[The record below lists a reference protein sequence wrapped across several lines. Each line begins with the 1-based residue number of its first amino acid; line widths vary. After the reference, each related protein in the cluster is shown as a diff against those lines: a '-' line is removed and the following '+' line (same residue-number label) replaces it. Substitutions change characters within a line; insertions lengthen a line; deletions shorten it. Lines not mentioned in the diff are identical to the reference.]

1 MKKITD
7 LFLLFISMLKIGLF
21 TFGGGYAMIHLL
33 ENEFVSKK
41 KWIDHEEFMEKEA
54 LFPHSSHHL
63 IRCNGHILLRA
74 ITNQNFIIKKAETYV
89 PAFFLYFA
97 CLFSSALA
105 CATHARVSSLLFPS
119 DSSRRR
125 LTYFVYSS
133 SVIFGTFVFSV
144 LLINLLLHGFL

>member
-63 IRCNGHILLRA
+63 IRCNGNILLRA

-89 PAFFLYFA
+89 PAFFFIL
-97 CLFSSALA
+97 
-105 CATHARVSSLLFPS
+105 P
-119 DSSRRR
+119 
-125 LTYFVYSS
+125 VYSLPRS
-133 SVIFGTFVFSV
+133 PALRTRVF
-144 LLINLLLHGFL
+144 LHYFSLPTAPEDD

>member
-54 LFPHSSHHL
+54 LSPHLTHHL

-74 ITNQNFIIKKAETYV
+74 ITNQNFIIEKAETYV
-89 PAFFLYFA
+89 PAFFFIL
-97 CLFSSALA
+97 
-105 CATHARVSSLLFPS
+105 P
-119 DSSRRR
+119 
-125 LTYFVYSS
+125 VYSLPRS
-133 SVIFGTFVFSV
+133 PALRTRAFLHYYFSLPTAPEDDLRTSYT
-144 LLINLLLHGFL
+144 LLP